1 MPARDAVIISH
12 LLQRRHFNG
21 GWMHLTLNSGK
32 TRPCFPAESAHYKTV
47 WELPT
52 SKHNSLTSD
61 GSEWR
66 GRELGP
72 SHRGRLKT
80 SPTGTRP
87 VNVSLGHR
95 CMLSS
100 LPLLHPQQVGLQNSE
115 PPQLLCR
122 VVVQR
127 VVVRSV
133 LQLKE
138 QKFVELVDGGTPLH
152 LCSGSHRSVF
162 FQVSVKL
169 TGGATCFSTCLESVD
184 HVGVTIFSCWVHH
197 VKICNLNVEV
207 NKVIRV
213 HSEWHTDA
221 KPVSWYQ
228 IQWKSRSK
236 PHMHH
241 YVATDWKS
249 CYRPDFKTTPPLE
262 FHPKI
267 ALF

>member
-1 MPARDAVIISH
+1 
-12 LLQRRHFNG
+12 
-21 GWMHLTLNSGK
+21 MHLTLNSGK

-100 LPLLHPQQVGLQNSE
+100 LPLLHPQQVGPQNSE
-115 PPQLLCR
+115 PLQLLCC

-127 VVVRSV
+127 VVVRSE

-138 QKFVELVDGGTPLH
+138 QKQKFIELVDGETPFH
-152 LCSGSHRSVF
+152 LCSGF

-169 TGGATCFSTCLESVD
+169 TGGSKYFSSCLESVD
-184 HVGVTIFSCWVHH
+184 HVGVTIQLLSSSCEY
-197 VKICNLNVEV
+197 L
-207 NKVIRV
+207 
-213 HSEWHTDA
+213 
-221 KPVSWYQ
+221 
-228 IQWKSRSK
+228 
-236 PHMHH
+236 
-241 YVATDWKS
+241 
-249 CYRPDFKTTPPLE
+249 
-262 FHPKI
+262 
-267 ALF
+267 

>member
-1 MPARDAVIISH
+1 
-12 LLQRRHFNG
+12 
-21 GWMHLTLNSGK
+21 MHLTLNSGK
-32 TRPCFPAESAHYKTV
+32 TRPCFPAESAHYETV

-115 PPQLLCR
+115 PPQLLCC

-138 QKFVELVDGGTPLH
+138 QKQKFIELGDGETPLH

-169 TGGATCFSTCLESVD
+169 AGRSRCFSTCLSRP
-184 HVGVTIFSCWVHH
+184 CWGH
-197 VKICNLNVEV
+197 
-207 NKVIRV
+207 
-213 HSEWHTDA
+213 
-221 KPVSWYQ
+221 Q
-228 IQWKSRSK
+228 IQLLSSS
-236 PHMHH
+236 
-241 YVATDWKS
+241 T
-249 CYRPDFKTTPPLE
+249 
-262 FHPKI
+262 
-267 ALF
+267 